1 MFVIVAYDVN
11 QKRNRKIHKLCR
23 RYLYAAEES
32 VFEGVITEAKL
43 AQLKQEI
50 KNILV
55 AEEDTC
61 IIYKMNSTKYCSKD
75 CFGKAKNQKG
85 IISTLNS
92 G

>member
-43 AQLKQEI
+43 DHLKQEI
-50 KNILV
+50 KDILV

-75 CFGKAKNQKG
+75 CFGKVKDQNN
-85 IISTLNS
+85 IICTMSNR
-92 G
+92 